1 MDWAGWAIFGLIAT
15 TALTAVMVTAQLAGV
30 SRLDIPLM
38 LGTVVSDDPDRAHV
52 AGFFL
57 HLIVGESFALGYA
70 AVFVLLGRATW
81 WIGGLLGLL
90 HGLVA
95 LSILVP
101 FLPAVHP
108 RMATT
113 RAGPGSTAAL
123 EPPGLFGL
131 NYGIQTPA
139 VALVAHVLFGIALGG
154 LLQVH

>member
-1 MDWAGWAIFGLIAT
+1 
-15 TALTAVMVTAQLAGV
+15 
-30 SRLDIPLM
+30 
-38 LGTVVSDDPDRAHV
+38 
-52 AGFFL
+52 
-57 HLIVGESFALGYA
+57 
-70 AVFVLLGRATW
+70 
-81 WIGGLLGLL
+81 LL